1 MNDTISWW
9 KSKTIWGSIIA
20 ILAGLVTMAGIN
32 IDAPLQN
39 ELADLVTALAE
50 IIGGSLAWYG
60 RVKATRKIA

>member
-9 KSKTIWGSIIA
+9 RSKTIWGSIIA

-32 IDAPLQN
+32 IDAPLQS
-39 ELADLVTALAE
+39 ELAELVTALAE